1 MKSLRLEMSEHTFS
15 GIMAYRDLYGSSCSV
30 RESAERMLAEL
41 ISSKEALR
49 RATKERHE
57 RVVSK
62 LK

>member
-1 MKSLRLEMSEHTFS
+1 MSEHTFS

-49 RATKERHE
+49 RATEERHE